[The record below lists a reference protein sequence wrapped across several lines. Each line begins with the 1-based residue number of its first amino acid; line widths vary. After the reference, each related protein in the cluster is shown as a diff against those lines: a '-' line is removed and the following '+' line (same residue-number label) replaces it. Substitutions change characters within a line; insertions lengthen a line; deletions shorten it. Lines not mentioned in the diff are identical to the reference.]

1 MKIGKFCEKYDVTQD
16 AVRYYI
22 ELGLLLPDKKG
33 TFYDFNKTCETD
45 ILEIKRLK
53 NMKFKLNEIQRL
65 LSLSRLGVLENQEE
79 FDYYMTLLK
88 SKKNEL
94 LEDRLKIEESINM
107 LDRKI
112 ENIIKL
118 EKELSSRCKRS
129 IGFPINYVN
138 LIHCPSCNEMMD
150 FSAQNIEKNMVYN
163 GEFNCDCGY
172 KLSLKDGIVTDDQK
186 DFEKVKC
193 IELEEYLKEMGDHY
207 VNYIYKVSNYPLEKI
222 NKYMDKKSIILDLGK
237 SKNIFLKTMINNLG
251 KNNLYILVCESYSRV
266 RILKEAIESNRPNS
280 NFIFMAVKYPDIP
293 LKEECVDIFIDS
305 FGTSHYNRYKKDF
318 IVSDMTR
325 YMKLESYFVGLY
337 LYANKSSKIVKNL
350 DIKLRDNFIKDN
362 IKDYLI
368 KTNLESIDISEL
380 GYNDKWGKYEGDFF
394 ISGEKIY
401 TLGYLGQRKER

>member
-1 MKIGKFCEKYDVTQD
+1 MRIGKFCEKYDVTQD

-88 SKKNEL
+88 SKKEEL
-94 LEDRLKIEESINM
+94 LEDRLKIEESIDM
-107 LDRKI
+107 LEQKI
-112 ENIIKL
+112 QRIIKL
-118 EKELSSRCKRS
+118 EEELSSRCKKS

-138 LIHCPSCNEMMD
+138 LIHCPKCNEMMD

-172 KLSLKDGIVTDDQK
+172 KLNLKDGIITDDAK
-186 DFEKVKC
+186 DIEKTKN
-193 IELEEYLKEMGDHY
+193 IELQEYLKEMGDHY
-207 VNYIYKVSNYPLEKI
+207 VNYMYKVSNYPLERI
-222 NKYMDKKSIILDLGK
+222 NKYMDKKSVILDLGK

-266 RILKEAIESNRPNS
+266 KILKEAIESNRPNS
-280 NFIFMAVKYPDIP
+280 NFIFMAVNYPNIP

-305 FGTSHYNRYKKDF
+305 FGTSNYNRHKNDF
-318 IVSDMTR
+318 IVSKMTR
-325 YMKLESYFVGLY
+325 YMKLNSYFVGLY
-337 LYANKSSKIVKNL
+337 LYANKNSKIVKNL
-350 DIKLRDNFIKDN
+350 DSKLIDNFIKDN
-362 IKDYLI
+362 IKDNLRR
-368 KTNLESIDISEL
+368 TNLETLDISEL
-380 GYNDKWGKYEGDFF
+380 GYNAKWGKYEGDFF
-394 ISGEKIY
+394 ISGEKVY
-401 TLGYLGQRKER
+401 TLGYLGQRKD